1 MDVVQ
6 TTSASVFPCENS
18 VKGGSM
24 ATKAIAALSTF
35 NQRLCRFLTV
45 LIGGILAAI
54 SIILFHSVVMRYLF
68 NNPVTWSE
76 DAAKFLLVW
85 MTLLGAPAGM
95 RAGTH
100 VAVELI
106 TDKLP
111 QPIQK
116 VFQLLSLVVV
126 LYVSWMIVSQGWSF
140 ALQGMRRIVP
150 SLPWLPFGF
159 AYLALPIGYALI
171 GLICIELILTS
182 ISGLISGQER

>member
-1 MDVVQ
+1 
-6 TTSASVFPCENS
+6 
-18 VKGGSM
+18 M